1 MTILE
6 KRVLEYEIPEIGRNL
21 KRIAEVHNYD
31 KSEWLGKEVQIYP
44 GDTHSKWGRIVG
56 MNAHGVTF
64 LITKYNG
71 NDKQWPIGKHKFISY
86 SAKLSFVEI

>member
-44 GDTHSKWGRIVG
+44 GDTRSKWGRIVG

-64 LITKYNG
+64 LITRNQN
-71 NDKQWPIGKHKFISY
+71 NDNEWPIGKHKFIAY

>member
-6 KRVLEYEIPEIGRNL
+6 KRVLEYEIPEMGRSL

-44 GDTHSKWGRIVG
+44 GDTRSKWGKIVG

-64 LITKYNG
+64 LITRNEN
-71 NDKQWPIGKHKFISY
+71 NDNEWPIGKHKFISY
-86 SAKLSFVEI
+86 SAKLSFMEI